1 MEEKLYPS
9 AYKAFDQSRRISKE
23 ILPAWG
29 IEVMF
34 ADGQIKSA
42 ASWLA
47 NTTLGCPA
55 AASVVELT
63 RRQSITKVTV
73 CTNES
78 LDKIPLIEWAL
89 LKAYGGENL
98 TVDIVHPDNPQS
110 PRSYSINNLYPYPS
124 QRSTAMPEGTPKYL
138 KINNGELT
146 ILHHPLLYLPEAAE
160 PSTVRRALGL
170 WMQTHDN
177 CDGITNIG
185 ELLREDI
192 SGADWQA
199 LKRMCPHATIN
210 SITVAEWTRHLY
222 ASDNGPSNPTTVS
235 EAWGHTLLPTTA
247 PWVEK
252 AEDLLRKV
260 MATILQ
266 EKKAHLR
273 LAVVTNGK
281 KYCIVSND
289 PDSAP
294 PGYWTCAERKALELW
309 TSIYPDT
316 VTDPLVLVHSVHD
329 ANGDGM
335 IGPQACPCGSCAE
348 AIGHRL
354 LTVVGTDL
362 KKGRQV
368 FSNTK
373 DHTLT
378 LVPDNIPSR
387 PLARE
392 RIKIHCADDTT
403 HESYALHTEHVDC
416 SHPPPL
422 AWPVL
427 WKDENVMVSSRLAPL
442 LGLSVSPI
450 IGITLTTQPSIL
462 TLEASCR
469 QHPGAPPIPIRTI
482 TESQLPLPVQWGFA
496 MLQQTRDCR

>member
-1 MEEKLYPS
+1 METIPLVCD
-9 AYKAFDQSRRISKE
+9 AFDRSWRTSKE
-23 ILPAWG
+23 IFQAWG
-29 IEVMF
+29 IAVVF
-34 ADGQIKSA
+34 ADDQIKSA
-42 ASWLA
+42 ASWRP
-47 NTTLGCPA
+47 NSTLGCPA

-73 CTNES
+73 CTNEP
-78 LDKIPLIEWAL
+78 LDNIPLIEWAL

-110 PRSYSINNLYPYPS
+110 RPTSYSINDLYPYPS

-138 KINNGELT
+138 TINNDELT
-146 ILHHPLLYLPEAAE
+146 ILHHPLLDPPDAAE

-170 WMQTHDN
+170 WMQTYDN
-177 CDGITNIG
+177 CDGIKDIG
-185 ELLREDI
+185 GLLLEDI

-199 LKRMCPHATIN
+199 LKRMCPHASIN
-210 SITVAEWTRHLY
+210 GKTVAEWTRHLY
-222 ASDNGPSNPTTVS
+222 ASDNDPSNPQAVS
-235 EAWGHTLLPTTA
+235 EAWGHTLPPTTES
-247 PWVEK
+247 WVEK

-260 MATILQ
+260 MATIPQ

-273 LAVVTNGK
+273 LAVVTNGE

-316 VTDPLVLVHSVHD
+316 VTDPLMLVHSVHD

-392 RIKIHCADDTT
+392 RIKIHCADGTT

-422 AWPVL
+422 AWPVVP
-427 WKDENVMVSSRLAPL
+427 WEDDNVLVSSRLAPL

-450 IGITLTTQPSIL
+450 TGITLNTKQPSIL
-462 TLEASCR
+462 TLEASRR
-469 QHPGAPPIPIRTI
+469 QHPGAPPIPILTI
-482 TESQLPLPVQWGFA
+482 TGSQLPRPV
-496 MLQQTRDCR
+496 